1 MNDKTEMSPEDKAAQ
16 RRGRILGASVMLVVL
31 LPMLIA
37 YGVYFTGIGMPTG
50 TINKGDLLTP
60 PVPISEWQ
68 LRTQSGEAWNLEEQ
82 PTKWRL
88 LIPGAASCDQACKD
102 NLYLTRQ
109 VHIRLGEKGLRVERY
124 YLLTDDSLSRS
135 LSEHLEQEHATV
147 KVLHVDQKAMRASLA
162 NTNLPGD
169 PVEEGRYFL
178 MDQEG
183 FVMMGYDAEQSGND
197 LLKDI
202 KRMLRYSYED

>member
-1 MNDKTEMSPEDKAAQ
+1 MSDKTEMSAEDRAAQ

-31 LPMLIA
+31 LPMVIA

-60 PVPISEWQ
+60 PVPISDWQ
-68 LRTQSGEAWNLEEQ
+68 LTTLEGEPWVIDQQ

-109 VHIRLGEKGLRVERY
+109 VHIRLGEKGLRVERL
-124 YLLTDDSLSRS
+124 YLLTDEGLSNSLSAY
-135 LSEHLEQEHATV
+135 LEQEHSTV
-147 KVLHVDQKAMRASLA
+147 KVLQVDEQAMRASLA
-162 NTNLPGD
+162 DTNLPGN
-169 PVEEGRYFL
+169 PIEKGRYFL

>member
-1 MNDKTEMSPEDKAAQ
+1 MTDKTEMSADDKAAQ

-37 YGVYFTGIGMPTG
+37 YGVYFTGFGMPAG
-50 TINKGDLLTP
+50 TINKGDLLSP
-60 PVPISEWQ
+60 PVPISDWQ
-68 LRTQSGEAWNLEEQ
+68 LRNQSGEAWVLEDQ

-88 LIPGAASCDQACKD
+88 LIPGGANCDQACKD

-109 VHIRLGEKGLRVERY
+109 VHIRLGEKGLRVERF
-124 YLLTDDSLSRS
+124 YLLTDESLSGS
-135 LSEHLEQEHATV
+135 LSEHLEQEHTTA
-147 KVLHVDQKAMRASLA
+147 KVLHVNGEAMRASLGA
-162 NTNLPGD
+162 TNLPGN
-169 PVEEGRYFL
+169 PLEEGRYFL

-183 FVMMGYDAEQSGND
+183 FVMMGYDADQSGND

-202 KRMLRYSYED
+202 KRMLRYSYEE

>member
-1 MNDKTEMSPEDKAAQ
+1 MNDKTDISPEDKAAQ

-31 LPMLIA
+31 LPMVIA

-50 TINKGDLLTP
+50 TINKGELLTP
-60 PVPISEWQ
+60 PVPISAWQ
-68 LRTQSGEAWNLEEQ
+68 LRTQSGDAWVLDEQ

-88 LIPGAASCDQACKD
+88 LIPGAASCDQACQD

-109 VHIRLGEKGLRVERY
+109 VHIRLGEKGLRVERF
-124 YLLTDDSLSRS
+124 YLLTDESLSNS
-135 LSEHLEQEHATV
+135 LSEHLEREHATA
-147 KVLHVDQKAMRASLA
+147 KVLHVDEEAMRASLA
-162 NTNLPGD
+162 STNLPGD

-183 FVMMGYDAEQSGND
+183 FVMMSYDAEQSGND

>member
-1 MNDKTEMSPEDKAAQ
+1 MNNKTEMAAEDKAAQ
-16 RRGRILGASVMLVVL
+16 RRGRILGACIMLVVL
-31 LPMLIA
+31 LPMVIA

-60 PVPISEWQ
+60 PVPISDWQ
-68 LRTQSGEAWNLEEQ
+68 LTTLEAEPWIIDQQ
-82 PTKWRL
+82 PSKWRL

-109 VHIRLGEKGLRVERY
+109 VHIRLGEKGLRVERF
-124 YLLTDDSLSRS
+124 YLLTDENLSQS
-135 LSEHLEQEHATV
+135 LSEYLDQEHSTV
-147 KVLHVDQKAMRASLA
+147 KVLQVDEQAMRASLA
-162 NTNLPGD
+162 DTNLAGNPI
-169 PVEEGRYFL
+169 EEGRYFL